1 MVKQSKLAVTG
12 AHYGLKD
19 WLIQRVTAV
28 LMVSY
33 LVSMIIVILTTG
45 PYHDYTAWKNLFNQ
59 QWIRFATLIFFI
71 CLFWHAWIGLRN
83 VLMDYIHVTA
93 VRLTLQ
99 ILVIVSLLFY
109 TVWAANILWNTG
121 N

>member
-19 WLIQRVTAV
+19 WLVQRITAI
-28 LMVSY
+28 LMVLY
-33 LVSMIIVILTTG
+33 LALMIVAILATG
-45 PYHDYTAWKNLFNQ
+45 PYQDYAAWKNLFNQ
-59 QWIRFATLIFFI
+59 QWVRFATLIFFI
-71 CLFWHAWIGLRN
+71 GLFWHAWIGLRN
-83 VLMDYIHVTA
+83 VLMDYVHATA

-99 ILVIVSLLFY
+99 ILVIVSLLLY
-109 TVWAANILWNTG
+109 TVWTADILWNTG